1 MVVRTKAAPAK
12 KAAPARPAAKRAA
25 APAAR
30 KAAPARPVAKKAAP
44 APAKRSAA
52 PVRAKA
58 AAPKAAP
65 VTAKA
70 PKKEDAV
77 SDHFV
82 LRTFHTFLATYAKW
96 LEQQGHEVAEVLDFV
111 APILPPRT
119 GPVKSTPQNR
129 AKVSEEVQEAEEKF
143 YDRDVIEKYS
153 ITDLRELAADLAAQ
167 GIITEVKVKRVI
179 LEQMEEAGL
188 FRAGEDSPADE
199 DDEVDGEDAED
210 ADEDEEEDDDAE
222 SDDDESDGDTEEDF
236 FTREELE
243 GYKLKEL
250 QDLAEANELDFRGLS
265 KAELIDLL
273 VPEDEEADEEDDEEE
288 DEEEEGEE
296 LVIDLNALKK
306 ASIEELLD
314 ICEQAGYD
322 VPRSKRKNKAA
333 ILEII
338 EENVEGVEEEEEE
351 DEE

>member
-58 AAPKAAP
+58 ATPKAAP
-65 VTAKA
+65 ATQRTAKA

-77 SDHFV
+77 SDHYV
-82 LRTFHTFLATYAKW
+82 LRTLHTFLATYAKW
-96 LEQQGHEVAEVLDFV
+96 LEQQGGEVQEVLDFV

-153 ITDLRELAADLAAQ
+153 ITDLRELATDLAAQ
-167 GIITEVKVKRVI
+167 DIITETKVKRVI

-188 FRAGEDSPADE
+188 FRSGEDSPADE

-210 ADEDEEEDDDAE
+210 ADEDEEEDDAE

-273 VPEDEEADEEDDEEE
+273 VPEDEESEEDDEEE
-288 DEEEEGEE
+288 EDEEEGEE

-322 VPRSKRKNKAA
+322 VPRSKRKNRAA

-338 EENVEGVEEEEEE
+338 EENVEGVEEE